1 VTVFRA
7 LQDSPFTDWLLG
19 SDSIW
24 TYPLVLTLHTA
35 GLAVLVG
42 ASVLI
47 HLRLLNV
54 GAAIPAHRFRVLFR
68 FVWAGFVV
76 NLVTGLMLF
85 ATQAATRIADPVFAV
100 KLGSIALAVWVGV
113 VVRRRAMGAPD
124 SGSAD
129 PNDRRRVRW
138 LAACGLFLWTVAIV
152 TGRLMAY
159 RTS

>member
-1 VTVFRA
+1 MSVFRA

-42 ASVLI
+42 ASILI
-47 HLRLLNV
+47 HLRLLDV
-54 GAAIPAHRFRVLFR
+54 GAAIPQHRLRVLYR
-68 FVWAGFVV
+68 FVWAGFIV

-85 ATQAATRIADPVFAV
+85 ATQAADRIADPVFAV
-100 KLGSIALAVWVGV
+100 KLGSIALALSAGV
-113 VVRRRAMGAPD
+113 VARRRIIEAPD
-124 SGSAD
+124 DA
-129 PNDRRRVRW
+129 PLNPRAVRW
-138 LAACGLFLWTVAIV
+138 IAAGGLALWAVAIV

-159 RTS
+159 GTS

>member
-1 VTVFRA
+1 MSVFRA

-24 TYPLVLTLHTA
+24 TYPFVLTLHTA

-42 ASVLI
+42 ASIII

-54 GAAIPAHRFRVLFR
+54 GRAIPQERLRVLFR
-68 FVWAGFVV
+68 FVWAGFAV

-85 ATQAATRIADPVFAV
+85 ATQAADRIADPVFGV
-100 KLGSIALAVWVGV
+100 KLGSIALALWAGV
-113 VVRRRAMGAPD
+113 VARRRIIDAPD
-124 SGSAD
+124 GASLG
-129 PNDRRRVRW
+129 PRRVRW
-138 LAACGLFLWTVAIV
+138 LAAGGLALWVVAIV

>member
-1 VTVFRA
+1 MGVFRS

-19 SDSIW
+19 TDSIW

-42 ASVLI
+42 ASVVI

-54 GAAIPAHRFRVLFR
+54 GASIPLSRFRGLYR
-68 FVWAGFVV
+68 FIWAGFLV

-85 ATQAATRIADPVFAV
+85 ASQAADRVVDPVFGV
-100 KLGSIALAVWVGV
+100 KLGSIALALWAGIAA
-113 VVRRRAMGAPD
+113 RRRFIDAPDGAPA
-124 SGSAD
+124 GGRA
-129 PNDRRRVRW
+129 RW
-138 LAACGLFLWTVAIV
+138 IAAGGLALWTVAIV

-159 RTS
+159 RAD

>member
-1 VTVFRA
+1 VSVFRA
-7 LQDSPFTDWLLG
+7 LQQSPFTDWLLG

-42 ASVLI
+42 ASILI

-54 GAAIPAHRFRVLFR
+54 GAAIPLYRFRVLFR
-68 FVWAGFVV
+68 YVWAGFAI

-85 ATQAATRIADPVFAV
+85 ATQAADRISDPVFGL
-100 KLGSIALAVWVGV
+100 KLGSIGLALWAGV
-113 VVRRRAMGAPD
+113 VLRRRVIDARDGAVL
-124 SGSAD
+124 D
-129 PNDRRRVRW
+129 PRHVRW
-138 LAACGLFLWTVAIV
+138 LAAGGLALWAVAIV

-159 RTS
+159 RTT

>member
-1 VTVFRA
+1 MSVFRA
-7 LQDSPFTDWLLG
+7 LQQSPFTDWLLG

-42 ASVLI
+42 ASILI
-47 HLRLLNV
+47 HLRLLNI
-54 GAAIPAHRFRVLFR
+54 GATIPLYRFRVLFR
-68 FVWAGFVV
+68 FVWAGFAV

-85 ATQAATRIADPVFAV
+85 ATQAADRVADPVFGV
-100 KLGSIALAVWVGV
+100 KLGSIALALWAGV
-113 VVRRRAMGAPD
+113 VLRRRVVDAPD
-124 SGSAD
+124 GASLG
-129 PNDRRRVRW
+129 PRNVRW
-138 LAACGLFLWTVAIV
+138 LAAGGLALWAVAIV

>member
-1 VTVFRA
+1 VSVFRA

-24 TYPLVLTLHTA
+24 TYPFVLTLHTA

-42 ASVLI
+42 ASILI

-54 GAAIPAHRFRVLFR
+54 AAAIPLKKMRLLYR
-68 FVWAGFVV
+68 FVWAGFAV

-85 ATQAATRIADPVFAV
+85 ASQAADRISDPVFGV
-100 KLGSIALAVWVGV
+100 KLGSIALAMAVGV
-113 VVRRRAMGAPD
+113 VLRRRAIDVPD
-124 SGSAD
+124 GGPGD
-129 PNDRRRVRW
+129 QRRVRW
-138 LAACGLFLWTVAIV
+138 LAASALALWAVAIV

-159 RTS
+159 STS

>member
-1 VTVFRA
+1 VSVFRA
-7 LQDSPFTDWLLG
+7 LQASPFTDWLLG

-42 ASVLI
+42 ASILI

-54 GAAIPAHRFRVLFR
+54 GAAIPLHRFRVLFR
-68 FVWAGFVV
+68 FVWAGFVI
-76 NLVTGLMLF
+76 NLMTGLMLF
-85 ATQAATRIADPVFAV
+85 ATQAADRIQDPVFGL
-100 KLGSIALAVWVGV
+100 KLGSIALALWTGV
-113 VVRRRAMGAPD
+113 VLRRRVIDAPGGAPLH
-124 SGSAD
+124 
-129 PNDRRRVRW
+129 PRLVRW
-138 LAACGLFLWTVAIV
+138 LAAGGLALWAVAIV